1 MRSTL
6 PKPLHPLC
14 GRPMV
19 LHVIDAL
26 RDLRVD
32 RVVVVVGHKADEVI
46 KAVTELVSDGVRIEF
61 VVQKVQ
67 QGTGDAVSVA
77 LASMEGPL
85 DDDADVVVVPG
96 DTPLLRPGS
105 LAHLVEL
112 HRSSQSAATLLTAS
126 LDDPT
131 GYGRIVRSKD
141 GRVVGVVEHGDATDT
156 QRDIHEVNTSIYCF
170 RRSLLAP
177 ALRRLSPSNAQGEYY
192 LTDVVGVLA
201 GAGHRLDSLVL
212 DDPDEVAGVNDRA
225 QLASAEAVLRRRI
238 NDAWM
243 RHGVT
248 MQDPDA
254 TYVDVDVALGHDVTL
269 KPGVMLRGTTR
280 IEDGCVLGPS
290 CVLDDCQVGPAA
302 RVEMVTAERAT
313 IGEGARIGSFVHL
326 PLGASVPPNA
336 RIESH

>member
-1 MRSTL
+1 MRSSL

-19 LHVIDAL
+19 LHVIGAL
-26 RDLRVD
+26 RELRVD

-46 KAVTELVSDGVRIEF
+46 KTVTELAPAEVQIEF
-61 VVQKVQ
+61 VVQEVQ
-67 QGTGDAVSVA
+67 QGTGDAVAVA
-77 LASMEGPL
+77 LASMEAPL
-85 DDDADVVVVPG
+85 DDDDVVVVPG
-96 DTPLLRPGS
+96 DTPLLQPSS
-105 LAHLVEL
+105 LTRLVDL

-126 LDDPT
+126 LDDPS

-141 GRVVGVVEHGDATDT
+141 GRVIGVVEHGDATDA
-156 QRDIHEVNTSIYCF
+156 QRDIREVNTSIYCF

-192 LTDVVGVLA
+192 LTDVVGVLSD
-201 GAGHRLDSLVL
+201 AGHRLDSLIL
-212 DDPDEVAGVNDRA
+212 DDPAEVAGVNDRA

-248 MQDPDA
+248 MQDPDS
-254 TYVDVDVALGHDVTL
+254 TYVDVDVVLGHDVTL
-269 KPGVMLRGTTR
+269 RPGVVLRGDTR
-280 IEDGCVLGPS
+280 IDDGCVLGPG

-302 RVEMVTAERAT
+302 RLGMVTAERAT
-313 IGEGARIGSFVHL
+313 IGEGAMIGSFVHL

-336 RIESH
+336 RVETL